1 MKSALKPARAL
12 IAVLSACAL
21 LSGCTNKKLA
31 TTAPPMVSTP
41 ATATAT
47 QTPDRIIE
55 VRVDEFTKKTIYY
68 GPETLSLSEQ
78 TQDGNSGAFASLY
91 ASKKGA
97 DTSYGLRFYAIRRA
111 PASSGYLFIESAVDS
126 NSMELPVNFVQ
137 RDVDCKRALCE
148 FSENGFISISRQYL
162 QSRAKT
168 GIRVRLNG
176 KRGSPIINV
185 PASDVIDFLAKVP
198 PT

>member
-1 MKSALKPARAL
+1 MKSALKPPRAL
-12 IAVLSACAL
+12 IAVLSVCAL

-31 TTAPPMVSTP
+31 TTANSMVSTP
-41 ATATAT
+41 AIVT
-47 QTPDRIIE
+47 QTPERLIE
-55 VRVDEFTKKTIYY
+55 VRVDEFTKETIYY

-78 TQDGNSGAFASLY
+78 TQDGHSGAFASLY

-126 NSMELPVNFVQ
+126 NSMDLPVNLVQ

-185 PASDVIDFLAKVP
+185 PASDVIEFLAKVP
-198 PT
+198 PA

>member
-1 MKSALKPARAL
+1 MKSALKPTRAL
-12 IAVLSACAL
+12 TAVLSVCTL
-21 LSGCTNKKLA
+21 LSGCTNKKPD
-31 TTAPPMVSTP
+31 TTTHTMVSAP
-41 ATATAT
+41 AIVT
-47 QTPDRIIE
+47 QTPERLIE
-55 VRVDEFTKKTIYY
+55 VKVDEFTKETIYY

-78 TQDGNSGAFASLY
+78 AQDGHSGAFASLY

-111 PASSGYLFIESAVDS
+111 PASSGYLFIESAVDT
-126 NSMELPVNFVQ
+126 NSMDLPVNMVQ
-137 RDVDCKRALCE
+137 REVDCKRALCE

-185 PASDVIDFLAKVP
+185 PASDVFEFLAKVP
-198 PT
+198 PA